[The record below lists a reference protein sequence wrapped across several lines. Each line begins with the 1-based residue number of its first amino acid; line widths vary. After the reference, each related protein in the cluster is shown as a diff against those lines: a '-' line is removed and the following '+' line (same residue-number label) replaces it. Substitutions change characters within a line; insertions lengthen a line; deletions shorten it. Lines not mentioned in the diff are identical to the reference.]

1 MPLQPLFITLQN
13 DPSQFA
19 TLSKTFTKLCFWA
32 EKKKRIFF
40 KDSKLFLYIILISFI
55 FFIIIYSKIKYK
67 NILNQAYP

>member
-1 MPLQPLFITLQN
+1 MFLGR
-13 DPSQFA
+13 
-19 TLSKTFTKLCFWA
+19 
-32 EKKKRIFF
+32 KKKRIFF